1 LITSDSPFDRF
12 LRGDDTAMSEK
23 QLRGLGQFSGQGCV
37 TCHRGTNVGG
47 NAFFTFGMMVAP
59 EVRVRPI
66 EDHGRMEVSG
76 RSLHEYTFR
85 VASLRN
91 VARTAPYFHS
101 GVVWNLSE
109 AVRIMAKSQLNAIL
123 TDKDVDEIVAFL
135 ESLSGAP
142 PRIDRPVLPA
152 AIPATP

>member
-1 LITSDSPFDRF
+1 
-12 LRGDDTAMSEK
+12 
-23 QLRGLGQFSGQGCV
+23 
-37 TCHRGTNVGG
+37 
-47 NAFFTFGMMVAP
+47 
-59 EVRVRPI
+59 
-66 EDHGRMEVSG
+66 MEVSG